1 MRLWILL
8 LSAVPPA
15 AAQDAQ
21 FPAHLELVTPAA
33 SCALS
38 LQNDL
43 SFGAVPVALADS
55 LTVLATGPALA
66 GRTPGRFSVL
76 GASSAG
82 YLVEITFPRVLTG
95 TRTPLAFEGTW
106 ARAASAHADYN
117 AIAGTVWR
125 GQPAASFEAHFQVGG
140 HVRGLSSTIA
150 AGHYGGRIA
159 ITTTCQ

>member
-1 MRLWILL
+1 MRLWTLL
-8 LSAVPPA
+8 FLAVPSV

-21 FPAHLELVTPAA
+21 FPAQLELVTPAA
-33 SCALS
+33 SCALN

-43 SFGAVPVALADS
+43 SFGAVPAALADS
-55 LTVLATGPALA
+55 LSVLATGPALA

-82 YLVEITFPRVLTG
+82 YFVEINFPRVLTG

-117 AIAGTVWR
+117 AIAGNVWR
-125 GQPAASFEAHFQVGG
+125 GHPAASFEAYFQVGG
-140 HVRGLSSTIA
+140 RVRGLSSTTA
-150 AGHYGGRIA
+150 AGHYAGKIA
-159 ITTTCQ
+159 ITTSCQ